1 MMIKEGNISFEFSGD
16 AIKYDDTFFYRK
28 HIEKCKGIVKC
39 EKDKKE
45 CEVGTKAV
53 DILGLDKN
61 PLFMIEIKDFRQH
74 RIENKERIKNTELAT
89 EFSLKV
95 RDTLAGLYGAFRNH
109 NEELK
114 IFYSH
119 LFHKKDQPNSIKAI
133 LLLEEDLIKNSF
145 EEKSRKSRKK
155 ELRTK
160 IEQQLGF
167 LSLQAHVVS
176 ISEINQI
183 QGWKVK

>member
-1 MMIKEGNISFEFSGD
+1 MIREGNISFEFSGD
-16 AIKYDDTFFYRK
+16 AIQYDETNFYRK
-28 HIEKCKGIVKC
+28 HIEKCKGFVNYEDGNIPR
-39 EKDKKE
+39 EE
-45 CEVGTKAV
+45 GTKAV
-53 DILGLDKN
+53 DILGLNKS
-61 PLFMIEIKDFRQH
+61 PLYVIEIKDFRGY
-74 RIENKERIKNTELAT
+74 RIQNKERIKNAELAI

-95 RDTLAGLYGAFRNH
+95 RDTLIGLFGAFKNH

-114 IFYSH
+114 VFYSY

-133 LLLEEDLIKNSF
+133 LLLEEDLINNSF

-167 LSLQAHVVS
+167 LSLQSHVVS
-176 ISEINQI
+176 ISEMNQI